1 MVRCVLC
8 GSREAKQNSLICG
21 VCSLK
26 VHYRTDERFR
36 MLRKVFNLYVLSNVR
51 SIRKISEELGVSEIT
66 AKRLVSDVEYYL
78 GVAYAATE

>member
-1 MVRCVLC
+1 
-8 GSREAKQNSLICG
+8 
-21 VCSLK
+21 
-26 VHYRTDERFR
+26 